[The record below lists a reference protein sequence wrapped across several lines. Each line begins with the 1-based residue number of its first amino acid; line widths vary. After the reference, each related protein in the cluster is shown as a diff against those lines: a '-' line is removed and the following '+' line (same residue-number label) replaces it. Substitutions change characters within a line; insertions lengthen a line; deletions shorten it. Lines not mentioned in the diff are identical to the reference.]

1 MFPGEAPCRHPCRRL
16 RYGIRPGSSLTGWF
30 LPPDRVRLGVKSH
43 PGGEE
48 GGEGAPTD
56 GEGDQQPHAQG
67 QDSQEIDED
76 DQQEKSKE
84 FEPVRSHPA
93 PAQLHGL
100 PEAGLP
106 VKDEPGGQEEAHRQI
121 DPRDHQQEQAQE
133 NKNLAH
139 YAQQETSG

>member
-16 RYGIRPGSSLTGWF
+16 RYGILPGSSLTGWF

-93 PAQLHGL
+93 PANCMASQKPAFRSRTNQGARKK
-100 PEAGLP
+100 PTA
-106 VKDEPGGQEEAHRQI
+106 R
-121 DPRDHQQEQAQE
+121 
-133 NKNLAH
+133 
-139 YAQQETSG
+139 